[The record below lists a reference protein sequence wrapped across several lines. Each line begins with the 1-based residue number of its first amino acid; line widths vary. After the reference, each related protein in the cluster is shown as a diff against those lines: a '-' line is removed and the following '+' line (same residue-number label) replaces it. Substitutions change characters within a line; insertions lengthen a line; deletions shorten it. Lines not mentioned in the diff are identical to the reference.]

1 MSKRLFNLL
10 FNKPEMK
17 SKILIDIDDKEQKAD
32 VEIEGTLPNILTA
45 VSLLVSNLKNHNI
58 PKELIKGAVEIGL
71 EEEKTKNKI
80 EVKEIHISKENEEEF
95 KKILDKMLKGE

>member
-1 MSKRLFNLL
+1 MSKRLFDLL

-32 VEIEGTLPNILTA
+32 VEIEVTLPSILTA

-58 PKELIKGAVEIGL
+58 PKKLIKGAVEIGL
-71 EEEKTKNKI
+71 EEEKPKNKI